1 MYYFRYSTHLI
12 VRCSEPP
19 AYILIIQ
26 DLHLEREVLLQ
37 VLDDHHQERKFNT
50 QSLLR
55 VTWARDID
63 RGNL

>member
-1 MYYFRYSTHLI
+1 ML
-12 VRCSEPP
+12 EPP

-37 VLDDHHQERKFNT
+37 VLDYHHQERKFNT